1 MFIKLVLF
9 AVLVVLSG
17 IDYHT
22 TTIIIRDPGT
32 FTPEVNPIL
41 RELILYTSSLE
52 AILVLKLV
60 ALGLILGLLKKIS
73 ASILFCLCIPYAVIC
88 GMSLSA
94 IYEVM
99 L

>member
-22 TTIIIRDPGT
+22 TTIIIRDSGT
-32 FTPEVNPIL
+32 FTTEANPIL
-41 RELILYTSSLE
+41 RELILYTGSLE
-52 AILVLKLV
+52 TILVLKLA
-60 ALGLILGLLKKIS
+60 ALGLILGLLKKIP
-73 ASILFCLCIPYAVIC
+73 ASIIFCLCIPYAVIC